1 MAPSK
6 RQQTSDAGFTMVEL
20 LIVMV
25 VMAIVLAIA
34 GTALISLT
42 TSTNQGSS
50 MVSEEQLASTAMA
63 QIGHDIRSAHTL
75 IMPSSATP
83 GSQLELEVNTSS
95 GPCVSDANPSYPPVD
110 YQLVEWVYSSTTS
123 TLKRE
128 TLDCSTGAVTGTS
141 WTLTNV
147 VNGASTPVFKY
158 YNQYG
163 SDISST
169 LNGAIA
175 NCTTQVAVDLQV
187 GSSTTGVKSV
197 EETQSIAMTDQI
209 AILSQPGNGQC

>member
-1 MAPSK
+1 
-6 RQQTSDAGFTMVEL
+6 MVEL

-25 VMAIVLAIA
+25 VMAIVLVIA

-42 TSTNQGSS
+42 TTTNRGSS
-50 MVSEEQLASTAMA
+50 MVSEEQLASTAIA

-75 IMPSSATP
+75 VMPSAATP

-95 GPCVSDANPSYPPVD
+95 GPCTSNANPSYPPVN
-110 YQLVEWVYSSTTS
+110 YQLVEWVYSSATS

-128 TLDCSTGAVTGTS
+128 TLNCATGAVTGQS
-141 WTLTNV
+141 WVLSKV

-175 NCTTQVAVDLQV
+175 NCTTRIGVDLQV
-187 GSSTTGVKSV
+187 GSSTTGVKAV
-197 EETQSIAMTDQI
+197 EEAQNVAMTDQI